1 MSKKKY
7 NLNTIYISERLQ
19 ENLKPI
25 SQSAFTAVTAP
36 MGYGKT
42 TAISWYLDKQSKN
55 GNSCVIR
62 ISIYSDNLSVFWQSV
77 QKAFAF
83 AGLDFLDN
91 YSCPSDAASAGMLAD
106 ELCYS
111 LSGQTSY
118 YIFIDDFHLLGEP
131 HVADFFCMLA
141 NRLPENIHLIV
152 SGRNAFLSG
161 KEILRLGKKLYQIH
175 TRDLCLNRRELSVY
189 THRCGASLNEDQLN
203 TLLYS
208 SEGWFSAVYLN
219 LCTFFESG
227 HFPDH
232 TSNIYDMFS
241 SAMIAPLSHKQQ
253 EFLTVIGLADEFTV
267 EMALF
272 ITGNP
277 EAGQILSLMT
287 RQNAFITPLP
297 DGVSFRFHHM
307 MKECTQRAFAM
318 LSHEKQTDFRNRY
331 GQWYESR
338 GQFLQ
343 ALATYNKALN
353 YDAALAVIQKDAGI
367 LLASLSPEKVLA
379 FLDACPTE
387 ILKNRPL
394 ALLVLMRRMF
404 TWHQIPKMLEL
415 KQLLTDT
422 IAEDNTLS
430 EDERKNLSGECDLIM
445 SFLMYN
451 DITGMSVLHRQASSK
466 MTRPAI
472 SIRNTGSWTF
482 GSPSVLMMFH
492 RRSGTLDAE
501 LTAMNECMPHYYRI
515 TQGHGQGAE
524 LLMNAEA
531 AFMQGNFSDAQIL
544 LEQTYSTIA
553 SNGQQKNMASFP
565 PEATAATAVEPRR
578 FTAVCKTTLP
588 IAVIEY

>member
-42 TAISWYLDKQSKN
+42 TAINWYLDKQSKN

-118 YIFIDDFHLLGEP
+118 FIFIDDFHLLGEP

-241 SAMIAPLSHKQQ
+241 SAMIAPLSDAQQ
-253 EFLTVIGLADEFTV
+253 EFLTVMGLADEFTV

-343 ALATYNKALN
+343 ALAAYNKALN

-379 FLDACPTE
+379 FLDVCPTE

-472 SIRNTGSWTF
+472 SIRKTGSWTF

-515 TQGHGQGAE
+515 TQGHGRPLRPWKTKSRPKRSLAICGVGRAVK
-524 LLMNAEA
+524 
-531 AFMQGNFSDAQIL
+531 NF
-544 LEQTYSTIA
+544 
-553 SNGQQKNMASFP
+553 
-565 PEATAATAVEPRR
+565 
-578 FTAVCKTTLP
+578 
-588 IAVIEY
+588 

>member
-42 TAISWYLDKQSKN
+42 TAINWYLDKQSKN

-118 YIFIDDFHLLGEP
+118 FIFIDDFHLLGEP

-241 SAMIAPLSHKQQ
+241 SAMIAPLSDAQQ
-253 EFLTVIGLADEFTV
+253 EFLTVMGLADEFTV

-343 ALATYNKALN
+343 ALAAYNKALN

-379 FLDACPTE
+379 FLDVCPTE

-422 IAEDNTLS
+422 IAEITLCPKMR
-430 EDERKNLSGECDLIM
+430 ER
-445 SFLMYN
+445 
-451 DITGMSVLHRQASSK
+451 
-466 MTRPAI
+466 I
-472 SIRNTGSWTF
+472 SPEN
-482 GSPSVLMMFH
+482 V
-492 RRSGTLDAE
+492 
-501 LTAMNECMPHYYRI
+501 
-515 TQGHGQGAE
+515 
-524 LLMNAEA
+524 
-531 AFMQGNFSDAQIL
+531 IL
-544 LEQTYSTIA
+544 L
-553 SNGQQKNMASFP
+553 
-565 PEATAATAVEPRR
+565 
-578 FTAVCKTTLP
+578 
-588 IAVIEY
+588 

>member
-42 TAISWYLDKQSKN
+42 TAINWYLDKQSKN

-91 YSCPSDAASAGMLAD
+91 YICPSDAASAGMLAD

-111 LSGQTSY
+111 LSSQTSY

-241 SAMIAPLSHKQQ
+241 SAMIAPLSDAQQ
-253 EFLTVIGLADEFTV
+253 EFLTVMGLADEFTV

-272 ITGNP
+272 ITENP

-331 GQWYESR
+331 GQWYEAR

-343 ALATYNKALN
+343 ALAAYNKALN

-379 FLDACPTE
+379 FLDVCPTE

-404 TWHQIPKMLEL
+404 TWHQIPKMMEL

-430 EDERKNLSGECDLIM
+430 EDERKNLS
-445 SFLMYN
+445 
-451 DITGMSVLHRQASSK
+451 
-466 MTRPAI
+466 
-472 SIRNTGSWTF
+472 
-482 GSPSVLMMFH
+482 
-492 RRSGTLDAE
+492 
-501 LTAMNECMPHYYRI
+501 
-515 TQGHGQGAE
+515 
-524 LLMNAEA
+524 
-531 AFMQGNFSDAQIL
+531 
-544 LEQTYSTIA
+544 
-553 SNGQQKNMASFP
+553 
-565 PEATAATAVEPRR
+565 
-578 FTAVCKTTLP
+578 
-588 IAVIEY
+588 

>member
-1 MSKKKY
+1 
-7 NLNTIYISERLQ
+7 
-19 ENLKPI
+19 
-25 SQSAFTAVTAP
+25 
-36 MGYGKT
+36 
-42 TAISWYLDKQSKN
+42 
-55 GNSCVIR
+55 
-62 ISIYSDNLSVFWQSV
+62 
-77 QKAFAF
+77 
-83 AGLDFLDN
+83 
-91 YSCPSDAASAGMLAD
+91 
-106 ELCYS
+106 
-111 LSGQTSY
+111 
-118 YIFIDDFHLLGEP
+118 
-131 HVADFFCMLA
+131 MLA

-175 TRDLCLNRRELSVY
+175 TRDLCLNRQELSVY

-219 LCTFFESG
+219 LCTFFENG

-241 SAMIAPLSHKQQ
+241 SAMIAPLSDAQQ
-253 EFLTVIGLADEFTV
+253 KFLTVMGLADEFTV

-277 EAGQILSLMT
+277 KAGQILSLMT
-287 RQNAFITPLP
+287 SQNAFITPLP

-343 ALATYNKALN
+343 ALAAYNKALN

-379 FLDACPTE
+379 FLDVCPTE

-404 TWHQIPKMLEL
+404 TWHQIPKMMEL

-472 SIRNTGSWTF
+472 SIRKTGSWTF

-553 SNGQQKNMASFP
+553 SNGQHNISLCCDFLAARLSLFQEGVTFVKNPEVKRKELLSLHNMMWLNIFDSTYAYYYALIRMPEKVPALFKDHMLSTVSFLSP
-565 PEATAATAVEPRR
+565 CRPMMEM
-578 FTAVCKTTLP
+578 
-588 IAVIEY
+588 IETK

>member
-42 TAISWYLDKQSKN
+42 TAINWYLDKQSKN
-55 GNSCVIR
+55 GISCVIR

-241 SAMIAPLSHKQQ
+241 SAMIAPLSDARQ
-253 EFLTVIGLADEFTV
+253 EFLTVMGLADEFTV

-331 GQWYESR
+331 GQWYESH

-343 ALATYNKALN
+343 ALAAYNKALN

-379 FLDACPTE
+379 FLDVCPTE

-501 LTAMNECMPHYYRI
+501 LAAMNECMPHYYRI

-524 LLMNAEA
+524 LLMNAGQHLCREI
-531 AFMQGNFSDAQIL
+531 FQMHRFCWSRLIPPL
-544 LEQTYSTIA
+544 HQTDSTIFR
-553 SNGQQKNMASFP
+553 S
-565 PEATAATAVEPRR
+565 
-578 FTAVCKTTLP
+578 
-588 IAVIEY
+588 AVISLLQGFPFFRRVSPL

>member
-42 TAISWYLDKQSKN
+42 TAINWYLDKQSKN

-241 SAMIAPLSHKQQ
+241 SAMIAPLSDAQQ
-253 EFLTVIGLADEFTV
+253 EFLTVMGLADEFTV
-267 EMALF
+267 DCHQYPQYRKLDLRF
-272 ITGNP
+272 
-277 EAGQILSLMT
+277 S
-287 RQNAFITPLP
+287 FCS
-297 DGVSFRFHHM
+297 DDVSP
-307 MKECTQRAFAM
+307 Q
-318 LSHEKQTDFRNRY
+318 
-331 GQWYESR
+331 
-338 GQFLQ
+338 
-343 ALATYNKALN
+343 
-353 YDAALAVIQKDAGI
+353 
-367 LLASLSPEKVLA
+367 
-379 FLDACPTE
+379 
-387 ILKNRPL
+387 
-394 ALLVLMRRMF
+394 
-404 TWHQIPKMLEL
+404 
-415 KQLLTDT
+415 
-422 IAEDNTLS
+422 
-430 EDERKNLSGECDLIM
+430 
-445 SFLMYN
+445 
-451 DITGMSVLHRQASSK
+451 
-466 MTRPAI
+466 
-472 SIRNTGSWTF
+472 IRNSGRRTGSY
-482 GSPSVLMMFH
+482 
-492 RRSGTLDAE
+492 E
-501 LTAMNECMPHYYRI
+501 
-515 TQGHGQGAE
+515 
-524 LLMNAEA
+524 
-531 AFMQGNFSDAQIL
+531 
-544 LEQTYSTIA
+544 
-553 SNGQQKNMASFP
+553 
-565 PEATAATAVEPRR
+565 
-578 FTAVCKTTLP
+578 
-588 IAVIEY
+588 